1 MNLQNLFR
9 LILNNIFNALI
20 LNTKLL
26 NTETFKLSTK
36 IVTLHSKI
44 NNSHVREITICKT
57 TF

>member
-44 NNSHVREITICKT
+44 NNSYVR
-57 TF
+57 

>member
-1 MNLQNLFR
+1 MKRQNLFR

-20 LNTKLL
+20 LKAKLL

-44 NNSHVREITICKT
+44 NNSYVR
-57 TF
+57 